1 MAFRAEW
8 LKTRQQLLAQVKRQ
22 VNRRLGRE
30 PRDLASYVR
39 RYNAEFSRPWARSD
53 HDALIEAIAAADVV
67 LGADFHAF
75 AQSQRIH
82 LRVLRSLPE
91 DRRTILALEAVP
103 AHYQVHIDQF
113 MTGKITESEF
123 LQKVKWSQLW
133 GFPWENY
140 RPLFELAKKRGLQVV
155 GINTGAGD
163 GRSQSLVKRD
173 RFCAAVISR
182 WLEREPHALVYV
194 IIGDLHLAR
203 GHLPAALA
211 GAKGAASTAKIV
223 TVLQN
228 SEHLYFRLAKTGK
241 EHQVEVLRAKGS
253 RFCVIGS
260 PPWVKW
266 QSYLMYL
273 EETYDRDLDA
283 GGLDYTDYVA
293 SFVIFIARDL
303 GLSPAIQDLSV
314 VTLDQVQGWRQLSS
328 KLDRI
333 ERKMVGR
340 LSKNERSFFLPQT
353 ATAFLAR
360 TSINHASTL
369 AGQFL
374 HSGLCDL
381 TRPPWRFPEEFEA
394 QIWIEAIGFFC
405 SKLINHKRKTENLPD
420 LKAELSGA
428 AERARGREVLRLALA
443 QRLAEL
449 HPRRQRVKFKPKD
462 RASYLEAARIV
473 GHMFGDRLYFAVAHK
488 KLPVAELVRW
498 MQVDPL
504 NEGFAENYFR
514 WTRYVDDLLLERGRR

>member
-1 MAFRAEW
+1 MAFRTEW

-22 VNRRLGRE
+22 VSRRLGRE

-39 RYNAEFSRPWARSD
+39 RYNAEFSRPWTRSN
-53 HDALIEAIAAADVV
+53 HDELINAIGAADIA

-82 LRVLRSLPE
+82 LRILRALPE
-91 DRRTILALEAVP
+91 TRRIILALEAIP
-103 AHYQVHIDQF
+103 AEHQVHLDQY
-113 MTGKITESEF
+113 MNGGISEQEF
-123 LQKVKWSQLW
+123 LQRVRWSQRW

-140 RPLFELAKKRGLQVV
+140 KPLFDLAKKRGVQVV
-155 GINTGAGD
+155 GINTAAED
-163 GRSQSLVKRD
+163 PRSQSLVKRD

-182 WLEREPHALVYV
+182 WLEKSPGSLVYV

-211 GAKGAASTAKIV
+211 GAKGPASRARVV

-241 EHQVEVLRAKGS
+241 EHQIEVLRAKGG

-273 EETYDRDLDA
+273 EETYDRDLEA
-283 GGLDYTDYVA
+283 GGVDYTDYVA

-303 GLSPAIQDLSV
+303 GLSPELQDLSV
-314 VTLDQVQGWRQLSS
+314 VTLDQVQGWRQLRS
-328 KLDRI
+328 KLDRNSQ
-333 ERKMVGR
+333 KMVEI
-340 LSKNERSFFLPQT
+340 LTQSERSFFLPQT
-353 ATAFLAR
+353 STAFLAR
-360 TSINHASTL
+360 ASINHASTL

-374 HSGLCDL
+374 HSRLCDL
-381 TRPPWRFPEEFEA
+381 LRPAWKFPAEFEG
-394 QIWIEAIGFFC
+394 QIWIETVGFFC
-405 SKLINHKRKTENLPD
+405 SKLINHKRKAENIPD

-449 HPRRQRVKFKPKD
+449 HPRRQRVKFKPKSK
-462 RASYLEAARIV
+462 ASYLEAARIV
-473 GHMFGDRLYFAVAHK
+473 GHMFGDRLYFAVAQK
-488 KLPVAELVRW
+488 RLPVDELVRW

-514 WTRYVDDLLLERGRR
+514 WVRRVDSLLLDGGR